1 MATKKAKKFAGMSP
15 ASTEP
20 AKATKKATKPKSV
33 KDIMGAGAGFAP
45 VPDKKVTSF
54 LVPAALH
61 KQMRLEAMRLN
72 TNVGD
77 LLGELMRSFIANPDQ
92 LATMP
97 TNQDKRVAKSIS
109 LDPDVVRE
117 FKQVALDT
125 DSGSGGD
132 VLTRYMAGYL
142 EGKLQVN

>member
-1 MATKKAKKFAGMSP
+1 MAT
-15 ASTEP
+15 
-20 AKATKKATKPKSV
+20 
-33 KDIMGAGAGFAP
+33 
-45 VPDKKVTSF
+45 KKVTSF
-54 LVPAALH
+54 LVPAVLH

-109 LDPDVVRE
+109 LDPDVVSE